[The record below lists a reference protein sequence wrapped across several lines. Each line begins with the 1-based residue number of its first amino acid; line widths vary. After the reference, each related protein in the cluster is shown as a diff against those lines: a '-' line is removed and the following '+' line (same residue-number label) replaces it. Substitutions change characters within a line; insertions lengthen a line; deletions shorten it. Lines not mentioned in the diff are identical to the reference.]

1 MKALN
6 KIFATTLVALVA
18 GCGGGGG
25 DSSAT
30 SAPSAQTPAAPVTAP
45 VTSATVTNPLT
56 GTAAPGSPTKT
67 LYGSA
72 YVGASVTAY
81 SVLAD
86 GTSGPALAG
95 PVTSTIDGFTLNF
108 TDAPTGWVRLVAT
121 GGTKTRAA
129 DNTVQPGGTMQLV
142 TPFVT
147 TSQNNLKITPLTDI
161 AANAMASNA
170 KKGATLA
177 TAFSSGM
184 RTMLELDS
192 ANIFML
198 SDTTVYLNVLK
209 GAIKSDNMY
218 YNAQSPQSRELLD
231 GLDYLGVMLDL
242 PTKDVVR
249 VVGASA
255 QSNYLLTGVDGAG
268 AAINAGAW
276 VGSTFDPAAAQTL
289 KVLMTAKVPDSQ
301 KITDAASGTKV
312 APRVNDYVSKYMV
325 MDFVIDGACRSH
337 TSLSVTTRYPY
348 YVLDSQGGIQAA
360 DCTAAA
366 ARIAELKARIDT
378 NNSSSMK

>member
-6 KIFATTLVALVA
+6 ALLTVATMAIVA
-18 GCGGGGG
+18 GCGGGSGST
-25 DSSAT
+25 SSAQ
-30 SAPSAQTPAAPVTAP
+30 PTPTPPVTTP
-45 VTSATVTNPLT
+45 TTVTNPLT

-72 YVGASVTAY
+72 YAGASVTAY

-121 GGTKTRAA
+121 GGTKIRAA

-147 TSQNNLKITPLTDI
+147 TSQNNFKISPLTDI
-161 AANAMASNA
+161 AANAMASRVTN
-170 KKGATLA
+170 GATLA
-177 TAFSSGM
+177 DAFSTGM
-184 RTMLELDS
+184 RSLLDLDF
-192 ANIFML
+192 ANAFMMQ
-198 SDTTVYLNVLK
+198 DTTVYLNVLK
-209 GAIKSDNMY
+209 GSIKSDTMY
-218 YNAQSPQSRELLD
+218 YSGQSLQSRELLD

-255 QSNYLLTGVDGAG
+255 QSDYLLTGVDGSDS
-268 AAINAGAW
+268 AINAGAW
-276 VGSTFDPAAAQTL
+276 VGSTFDPAAPQAL
-289 KVLMTAKVPDSQ
+289 KALMNAKVPDGQ
-301 KITDAASGTKV
+301 KVTDAATGTKV
-312 APRVNDYVSKYMV
+312 APRVSDYMSKYMV
-325 MDFVIDGACRSH
+325 MDFIIDTACRSNASLYM
-337 TSLSVTTRYPY
+337 TSRYPY
-348 YVLDSQGGIQAA
+348 YALHSQGGMQAA

-378 NNSSSMK
+378 NKSSTMK